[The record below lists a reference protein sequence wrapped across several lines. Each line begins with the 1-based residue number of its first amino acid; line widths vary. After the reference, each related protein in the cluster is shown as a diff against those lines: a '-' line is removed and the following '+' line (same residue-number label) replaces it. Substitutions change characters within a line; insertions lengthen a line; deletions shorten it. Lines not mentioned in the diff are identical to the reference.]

1 MLNFKTM
8 LLYPGIIASAGWTL
22 MNIFRI
28 IGYVSQLKNER
39 PECTGSNS
47 NKEIVFFITLVI
59 LFATKERI
67 ESKAQSIFEK
77 CLPEGKFPIGS

>member
-8 LLYPGIIASAGWTL
+8 LMYPGIIASAGWTL

-39 PECTGSNS
+39 PECTSSNP
-47 NKEIVFFITLVI
+47 NKEIVFFITLLI
-59 LFATKERI
+59 LFTSKERI
-67 ESKAQSIFEK
+67 ESKS
-77 CLPEGKFPIGS
+77 